1 MRRETTIP
9 AEQMLA
15 NAIVI
20 KAAED
25 YRTAIR
31 NLKINPKHDASLQ
44 MLRECESFFESQWY
58 ELLTSVDGKMIMR
71 KIREEEL
78 GK

>member
-1 MRRETTIP
+1 MSREIQIP

-15 NAIVI
+15 NAIIV

-25 YRTAIR
+25 YRTSVR
-31 NLKINPKHDASLQ
+31 NLKINPKHRESLR
-44 MLRECESFFESQWY
+44 MLQECESFFQSEWY
-58 ELLTSVDGKMIMR
+58 QMLTAVDGEMIMR

-78 GK
+78 GE

>member
-1 MRRETTIP
+1 MSHETSIP

-15 NAIVI
+15 NAIIV

-25 YRTAIR
+25 YRTSIR
-31 NLKINPKHDASLQ
+31 NLKINPKHKESLI
-44 MLRECESFFESQWY
+44 MLQDCESFFESQWY
-58 ELLTSVDGKMIMR
+58 QMLTSVDGKMIMR

>member
-1 MRRETTIP
+1 MSRETSIP

-15 NAIVI
+15 NFIVV

-25 YRTAIR
+25 YRTSVR
-31 NLKINPKHDASLQ
+31 NLKINPKHKEALR
-44 MLRECESFFESQWY
+44 MLKECETFFESQWY
-58 ELLTSVDGKMIMR
+58 QMLTSVDGKMIMR

-78 GK
+78 AQ